1 MVGVLCYLLLGFHG
15 RLIHQLIVLS
25 LLGRTAQSGGIQ
37 YNRFHRIRGW
47 WSGGHVILVGGHVI
61 LVGGHKD
68 LLHVS
73 VLLK

>member
-1 MVGVLCYLLLGFHG
+1 MVGVLCYLLLGYHG

-25 LLGRTAQSGGIQ
+25 LLRRTAQCGGIQ
-37 YNRFHRIRGW
+37 LNRFHWVRLLSRGW
-47 WSGGHVILVGGHVI
+47 WTGGHVI

>member
-1 MVGVLCYLLLGFHG
+1 MVGVLCYLLLGLHG

-25 LLGRTAQSGGIQ
+25 LLRRTAQCGGIQ
-37 YNRFHRIRGW
+37 LNRFHRIRLLSCGW
-47 WSGGHVILVGGHVI
+47 WSGGHVI